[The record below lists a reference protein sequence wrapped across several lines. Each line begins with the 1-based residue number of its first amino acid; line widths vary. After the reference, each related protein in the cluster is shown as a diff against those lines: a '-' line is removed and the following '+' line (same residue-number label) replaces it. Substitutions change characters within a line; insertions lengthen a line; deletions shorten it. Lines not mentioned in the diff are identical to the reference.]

1 MFQEEKTRF
10 FLEEDGKLVAEIR
23 WEYINDELIDVNGTF
38 VDPSQRG
45 KGLAKKLVLEVI
57 EKVKKENLK
66 IVPTCSYVVDFFNA
80 NPEYEDLLKK

>member
-80 NPEYEDLLKK
+80 NPEYEDILKK